1 MGCSGSAA
9 ANAGD
14 SKPSSRKPTKGGKPV
29 LGYWHIRAGPR
40 GNLNRCLLHWAGVD
54 FEDKRYLDVPAWK
67 AEKETLPMQHPNLPY
82 LKHGD
87 FWISESKVVP
97 AYICDTWAPEL
108 IGSGSPEMRAR
119 ILQIQEQLVENF
131 MKGLSSVFMTEDRES
146 CAK

>member
-14 SKPSSRKPTKGGKPV
+14 AKKGNRKPTAKGKGKPL
-29 LGYWHIRAGPR
+29 LGYWHIRASNR

-54 FEDKRYLDVPAWK
+54 FDEKRYLDVAEWR
-67 AEKETLPMQHPNLPY
+67 AEKETLPMDHPNLPY

-108 IGSGSPEMRAR
+108 IGSGSPEKRAR
-119 ILQIQEQLVENF
+119 ILQIQENLIETF
-131 MKGLSSVFMTEDRES
+131 YAAGMSVF
-146 CAK
+146 